1 MNFKRFLK
9 LAVLC
14 MSVLIIFAC
23 ESVDEPAQESQVNN
37 EAVTTEA
44 VTTEE
49 SVDKLSVL
57 ATTPMIAEYVRQV
70 GNDNID
76 LSILMPYS
84 AYPHSFEAS
93 PQDAIKIADADI
105 VFYVG
110 LKYES
115 ANLVELLE
123 NSVASPD
130 ALIEIG
136 PSINP
141 IEFSEEGHDDHEGH
155 GHDDH
160 EGHGHDDD
168 KHKADDDDDHDGHDH
183 DKHKD
188 DDDDHDD
195 HDDHEGH
202 DDHDGHDGHEG
213 HDHGIYD
220 PHFWFDP
227 IRVSMAVDVIKDEL
241 VKFDTANESSYESAA
256 SDYIQSLEALDAS
269 VTAMIDTI
277 PVENRKIITTHEALG
292 YLEARYGIEVLTTI
306 IPSLNS
312 EDGITP
318 QSLKNAIDVIEK
330 NHIEVMFLEAESSS
344 QYSEVIEQETGI
356 SLVSGLWVETLQEN
370 QSYVDW
376 MNSNVTII
384 VNNLPKEVDDD
395 HAGHDHDKHKDD
407 DDHDV
412 IATDVRGAGEK
423 GHEGEDEESG
433 HDGDGVEDD
442 LDRCRGYD
450 DSIDSDTDG
459 IPDACDSSTSLSL
472 ESEESNIL
480 WISIFVLGFILI
492 ILVITLILGIYRNEK
507 S

>member
-1 MNFKRFLK
+1 MNFKHFLK

-23 ESVDEPAQESQVNN
+23 ESVDEPAQESQVNT

-84 AYPHSFEAS
+84 ADPHSFEAS

-168 KHKADDDDDHDGHDH
+168 KHKDDDDDDHDGHDH

-407 DDHDV
+407 DDHD
-412 IATDVRGAGEK
+412 
-423 GHEGEDEESG
+423 G
-433 HDGDGVEDD
+433 HDHDD
-442 LDRCRGYD
+442 D
-450 DSIDSDTDG
+450 DHDDD
-459 IPDACDSSTSLSL
+459 DHDDDDHD
-472 ESEESNIL
+472 
-480 WISIFVLGFILI
+480 
-492 ILVITLILGIYRNEK
+492 K
-507 S
+507 KDK

>member
-84 AYPHSFEAS
+84 ADPHSFEAS

-168 KHKADDDDDHDGHDH
+168 KHKDDDDDDHDGHDH

-407 DDHDV
+407 DDHD
-412 IATDVRGAGEK
+412 
-423 GHEGEDEESG
+423 G
-433 HDGDGVEDD
+433 HDHDD
-442 LDRCRGYD
+442 D
-450 DSIDSDTDG
+450 DHDDD
-459 IPDACDSSTSLSL
+459 DHDDDDHDDDDHD
-472 ESEESNIL
+472 
-480 WISIFVLGFILI
+480 
-492 ILVITLILGIYRNEK
+492 K
-507 S
+507 KDK

>member
-84 AYPHSFEAS
+84 ADPHSFEAS

-168 KHKADDDDDHDGHDH
+168 KHKDDDDDDHDGHDH

-407 DDHDV
+407 DDHD
-412 IATDVRGAGEK
+412 
-423 GHEGEDEESG
+423 G
-433 HDGDGVEDD
+433 HDHDD
-442 LDRCRGYD
+442 D
-450 DSIDSDTDG
+450 DHDDD
-459 IPDACDSSTSLSL
+459 DHD
-472 ESEESNIL
+472 
-480 WISIFVLGFILI
+480 
-492 ILVITLILGIYRNEK
+492 K
-507 S
+507 KDK

>member
-37 EAVTTEA
+37 EA

-84 AYPHSFEAS
+84 ADPHSFEAS

-123 NSVASPD
+123 NSVASAD
-130 ALIEIG
+130 KLIEIG

-168 KHKADDDDDHDGHDH
+168 KHKDDDDDHDGHDH

-188 DDDDHDD
+188 DDDD

-227 IRVSMAVDVIKDEL
+227 IRVSMAVEVIKDEL
-241 VKFDTANESSYESAA
+241 VKFDTTNQSSYESAA
-256 SDYIQSLEALDAS
+256 SDYVQKLEALDAS

-277 PVENRKIITTHEALG
+277 PAENRKIITTHEALG

-318 QSLKNAIDVIEK
+318 QSLKKAIDVIED
-330 NHIEVMFLEAESSS
+330 NHIEVMFLEAETSS
-344 QYSEVIEQETGI
+344 QYSKTIEQETGI
-356 SLVSGLWVETLQEN
+356 RLVSGLWVETLQEN
-370 QSYVDW
+370 QSYEEW
-376 MNSNVTII
+376 LESNVNII
-384 VNNLPKEVDDD
+384 VSNLPLEVHEDEDED
-395 HAGHDHDKHKDD
+395 HDHEHDHDHEDDHDDDD
-407 DDHDV
+407 DDH
-412 IATDVRGAGEK
+412 K
-423 GHEGEDEESG
+423 GHN
-433 HDGDGVEDD
+433 H
-442 LDRCRGYD
+442 
-450 DSIDSDTDG
+450 
-459 IPDACDSSTSLSL
+459 
-472 ESEESNIL
+472 
-480 WISIFVLGFILI
+480 
-492 ILVITLILGIYRNEK
+492 K
-507 S
+507 

>member
-14 MSVLIIFAC
+14 MSVLIILAC
-23 ESVDEPAQESQVNN
+23 ESVDEPVQEGQVNN
-37 EAVTTEA
+37 EAVS
-44 VTTEE
+44 TEE
-49 SVDKLSVL
+49 TVDKLSVL

-84 AYPHSFEAS
+84 ADPHSFEAS

-123 NSVASPD
+123 NSVVSAD

-136 PSINP
+136 ASINP

-168 KHKADDDDDHDGHDH
+168 KHKDDDDDDHDGHDH

-188 DDDDHDD
+188 DDDDHDGHDHDNHKDDDDDDHDGHDHDKHKDDDDD

-227 IRVSMAVDVIKDEL
+227 IRVSMAVEVIKDEL
-241 VKFDTANESSYESAA
+241 VKFDTTNQSSYESAA
-256 SDYIQSLEALDAS
+256 SDYVQKLEALDAS

-277 PVENRKIITTHEALG
+277 PAENRKIITTHEALG

-318 QSLKNAIDVIEK
+318 QSIKNAIDVIED
-330 NHIEVMFLEAESSS
+330 NHIEVMFLEAETSS
-344 QYSEVIEQETGI
+344 QYSKTIEQETGI
-356 SLVSGLWVETLQEN
+356 RLVSGLWVETLQEN
-370 QSYVDW
+370 QSYEEW
-376 MNSNVTII
+376 LESNVNTI
-384 VNNLPKEVDDD
+384 VSNLPLEVHEDEDED
-395 HAGHDHDKHKDD
+395 HDHDHDHEDDHDDDD
-407 DDHDV
+407 DDH
-412 IATDVRGAGEK
+412 K
-423 GHEGEDEESG
+423 GHN
-433 HDGDGVEDD
+433 H
-442 LDRCRGYD
+442 
-450 DSIDSDTDG
+450 
-459 IPDACDSSTSLSL
+459 
-472 ESEESNIL
+472 
-480 WISIFVLGFILI
+480 
-492 ILVITLILGIYRNEK
+492 K
-507 S
+507 

>member
-84 AYPHSFEAS
+84 ADPHSFEAS

-168 KHKADDDDDHDGHDH
+168 KHKDDDDDDHDGHDH

-344 QYSEVIEQETGI
+344 LYSEVIEQETGI

-407 DDHDV
+407 DDDHD
-412 IATDVRGAGEK
+412 
-423 GHEGEDEESG
+423 G
-433 HDGDGVEDD
+433 HDHDKHKDDDDHDGHDHDD
-442 LDRCRGYD
+442 D
-450 DSIDSDTDG
+450 DHDDD
-459 IPDACDSSTSLSL
+459 DHDDDDHDDDDHD
-472 ESEESNIL
+472 
-480 WISIFVLGFILI
+480 
-492 ILVITLILGIYRNEK
+492 K
-507 S
+507 KDK

>member
-37 EAVTTEA
+37 EA

-84 AYPHSFEAS
+84 ADPHSFEAS

-123 NSVASPD
+123 NSVTSAD
-130 ALIEIG
+130 VLIEIG

-168 KHKADDDDDHDGHDH
+168 KHKDDDDDHDGHDH

-188 DDDDHDD
+188 DD
-195 HDDHEGH
+195 DDHEGH

-227 IRVSMAVDVIKDEL
+227 IRVSMAVEVIKDEL
-241 VKFDTANESSYESAA
+241 VKFDTTNQSSYESAA
-256 SDYIQSLEALDAS
+256 SDYVQKLEALDAS

-277 PVENRKIITTHEALG
+277 PAENRKIITTHEALG

-306 IPSLNS
+306 IPSVNS

-318 QSLKNAIDVIEK
+318 QSLKKAIDVIEK
-330 NHIEVMFLEAESSS
+330 NHIKVMFLEAESSS

-376 MNSNVTII
+376 LNNNVTII
-384 VNNLPKEVDDD
+384 VDNLPKEVDDD

-407 DDHDV
+407 DDHD
-412 IATDVRGAGEK
+412 
-423 GHEGEDEESG
+423 GHDHDDDG
-433 HDGDGVEDD
+433 HDGHDHDD
-442 LDRCRGYD
+442 D
-450 DSIDSDTDG
+450 DHNKKD
-459 IPDACDSSTSLSL
+459 
-472 ESEESNIL
+472 
-480 WISIFVLGFILI
+480 
-492 ILVITLILGIYRNEK
+492 K
-507 S
+507 

>member
-23 ESVDEPAQESQVNN
+23 ESVDEPAQESQVNT

-84 AYPHSFEAS
+84 ADPHSFEAS

-168 KHKADDDDDHDGHDH
+168 KHKDDDDDDHDGHDH

-407 DDHDV
+407 DDHD
-412 IATDVRGAGEK
+412 
-423 GHEGEDEESG
+423 G
-433 HDGDGVEDD
+433 HDHDD
-442 LDRCRGYD
+442 D
-450 DSIDSDTDG
+450 DHDDD
-459 IPDACDSSTSLSL
+459 DHDDDDHDDDDHD
-472 ESEESNIL
+472 
-480 WISIFVLGFILI
+480 
-492 ILVITLILGIYRNEK
+492 K
-507 S
+507 KDK

>member
-84 AYPHSFEAS
+84 ADPHSFEAS

-168 KHKADDDDDHDGHDH
+168 KHKDDDDDDHDGHDH

-195 HDDHEGH
+195 HDDQEGH

-407 DDHDV
+407 DDHD
-412 IATDVRGAGEK
+412 
-423 GHEGEDEESG
+423 G
-433 HDGDGVEDD
+433 HDHDKHKDDDDHDGHDHDD
-442 LDRCRGYD
+442 D
-450 DSIDSDTDG
+450 DHDDD
-459 IPDACDSSTSLSL
+459 DHD
-472 ESEESNIL
+472 
-480 WISIFVLGFILI
+480 
-492 ILVITLILGIYRNEK
+492 K
-507 S
+507 KDK

>member
-37 EAVTTEA
+37 EAVTTE
-44 VTTEE
+44 E
-49 SVDKLSVL
+49 SVEKISVL

-84 AYPHSFEAS
+84 ADPHSFEAS

-123 NSVASPD
+123 NSVTSAD

-168 KHKADDDDDHDGHDH
+168 KHKDDDDDHDGHDH

-195 HDDHEGH
+195 H

-227 IRVSMAVDVIKDEL
+227 IRVSMAVEVIKDEL
-241 VKFDTANESSYESAA
+241 VKFDTTNQSSYESAA
-256 SDYIQSLEALDAS
+256 SDYVQKLEALDAS

-277 PVENRKIITTHEALG
+277 PAENRKIITTHEALG

-318 QSLKNAIDVIEK
+318 QSLKKAIDVIED
-330 NHIEVMFLEAESSS
+330 NHIEVMFLEAETSS
-344 QYSEVIEQETGI
+344 QYSKTIEQETGI
-356 SLVSGLWVETLQEN
+356 RLVSGLWVETLQEN
-370 QSYVDW
+370 QSYEEW
-376 MNSNVTII
+376 LESNVNII
-384 VNNLPKEVDDD
+384 VSNLPLEVHEDEDED
-395 HAGHDHDKHKDD
+395 HDHDHDHEDDHDDDD
-407 DDHDV
+407 DDH
-412 IATDVRGAGEK
+412 K
-423 GHEGEDEESG
+423 GHN
-433 HDGDGVEDD
+433 H
-442 LDRCRGYD
+442 
-450 DSIDSDTDG
+450 
-459 IPDACDSSTSLSL
+459 
-472 ESEESNIL
+472 
-480 WISIFVLGFILI
+480 
-492 ILVITLILGIYRNEK
+492 K
-507 S
+507 

>member
-37 EAVTTEA
+37 EAVTTE
-44 VTTEE
+44 E
-49 SVDKLSVL
+49 SVEKISVL

-84 AYPHSFEAS
+84 ADPHSFEAS

-123 NSVASPD
+123 NSVTSAD

-168 KHKADDDDDHDGHDH
+168 KHKDDDDDHDGHDH

-188 DDDDHDD
+188 DDDDDHDGHDDDKHKDDDDD

-227 IRVSMAVDVIKDEL
+227 IRVSMAVEVIKDEL
-241 VKFDTANESSYESAA
+241 VKFDTTNQSSYESAA
-256 SDYIQSLEALDAS
+256 SDYVQKLEALDAS

-277 PVENRKIITTHEALG
+277 PAENRKIITTHEALG

-318 QSLKNAIDVIEK
+318 QSLKKAIDVIEK

-376 MNSNVTII
+376 MNNNVTII
-384 VNNLPKEVDDD
+384 VDNLPKEVDDD

-407 DDHDV
+407 DDHD
-412 IATDVRGAGEK
+412 DD
-423 GHEGEDEESG
+423 HDG
-433 HDGDGVEDD
+433 HDHDD
-442 LDRCRGYD
+442 D
-450 DSIDSDTDG
+450 DHNKKD
-459 IPDACDSSTSLSL
+459 
-472 ESEESNIL
+472 
-480 WISIFVLGFILI
+480 
-492 ILVITLILGIYRNEK
+492 K
-507 S
+507 

>member
-84 AYPHSFEAS
+84 ADPHSFEAS

-168 KHKADDDDDHDGHDH
+168 KHKDDDDDDHDGHDHDKHKDDDDDDHDGHDH

-407 DDHDV
+407 DDHD
-412 IATDVRGAGEK
+412 
-423 GHEGEDEESG
+423 G
-433 HDGDGVEDD
+433 HDHDD
-442 LDRCRGYD
+442 D
-450 DSIDSDTDG
+450 DHDDD
-459 IPDACDSSTSLSL
+459 DHD
-472 ESEESNIL
+472 
-480 WISIFVLGFILI
+480 
-492 ILVITLILGIYRNEK
+492 K
-507 S
+507 KDK

>member
-1 MNFKRFLK
+1 MNFKHFLK

-23 ESVDEPAQESQVNN
+23 ESVDEPAQESQVNT

-84 AYPHSFEAS
+84 ADPHSFEAS

-168 KHKADDDDDHDGHDH
+168 KHKDDDDDDHDGHDH

-188 DDDDHDD
+188 DDDDDHDGHDHDNHKDDDD

-407 DDHDV
+407 DDHD
-412 IATDVRGAGEK
+412 
-423 GHEGEDEESG
+423 G
-433 HDGDGVEDD
+433 HDHDD
-442 LDRCRGYD
+442 D
-450 DSIDSDTDG
+450 DHDDD
-459 IPDACDSSTSLSL
+459 DHDDDDHD
-472 ESEESNIL
+472 
-480 WISIFVLGFILI
+480 
-492 ILVITLILGIYRNEK
+492 K
-507 S
+507 KDK

>member
-84 AYPHSFEAS
+84 ADPHSFEAS

-168 KHKADDDDDHDGHDH
+168 KHKDDDDDDHDGHDHDKHKDDDDDHDGHDH

-407 DDHDV
+407 DDHD
-412 IATDVRGAGEK
+412 
-423 GHEGEDEESG
+423 G
-433 HDGDGVEDD
+433 HDHDD
-442 LDRCRGYD
+442 D
-450 DSIDSDTDG
+450 DHDDD
-459 IPDACDSSTSLSL
+459 DHDDDDHDDDDHDDDDHD
-472 ESEESNIL
+472 
-480 WISIFVLGFILI
+480 
-492 ILVITLILGIYRNEK
+492 K
-507 S
+507 KDK

>member
-37 EAVTTEA
+37 EA

-84 AYPHSFEAS
+84 ADPHSFEAS

-123 NSVASPD
+123 NSVTSAD
-130 ALIEIG
+130 VLIEIG

-168 KHKADDDDDHDGHDH
+168 KHKDDDDHDGHDH

-188 DDDDHDD
+188 D
-195 HDDHEGH
+195 DDHEGH

-227 IRVSMAVDVIKDEL
+227 IRVSMAIEVIKDEL
-241 VKFDTANESSYESAA
+241 VKFDTTNQSSYESAA
-256 SDYIQSLEALDAS
+256 SDYVQKLEALDAS

-277 PVENRKIITTHEALG
+277 PAENRKIITTHEALG

-318 QSLKNAIDVIEK
+318 QSLKKAIDVIED
-330 NHIEVMFLEAESSS
+330 NHIEVMFLEAETSS
-344 QYSEVIEQETGI
+344 QYSKTIEQETGI
-356 SLVSGLWVETLQEN
+356 RLVSGLWVETLQEN
-370 QSYVDW
+370 QSYEEW
-376 MNSNVTII
+376 LESNVNII
-384 VNNLPKEVDDD
+384 VSNLPLEVHEDED
-395 HAGHDHDKHKDD
+395 HDHDHDHEDDD
-407 DDHDV
+407 DDHD
-412 IATDVRGAGEK
+412 DDDDDHK
-423 GHEGEDEESG
+423 GHN
-433 HDGDGVEDD
+433 H
-442 LDRCRGYD
+442 
-450 DSIDSDTDG
+450 
-459 IPDACDSSTSLSL
+459 
-472 ESEESNIL
+472 
-480 WISIFVLGFILI
+480 
-492 ILVITLILGIYRNEK
+492 K
-507 S
+507 

>member
-37 EAVTTEA
+37 EAVTTE
-44 VTTEE
+44 E
-49 SVDKLSVL
+49 SIEKISVL

-84 AYPHSFEAS
+84 ADPHSFEAS

-123 NSVASPD
+123 NSVKSAD

-136 PSINP
+136 PGINP

-168 KHKADDDDDHDGHDH
+168 KHKDDDDHDGHDH

-188 DDDDHDD
+188 DDDDHDGHD
-195 HDDHEGH
+195 HDKHKDDDDDDHDGHDHDKHKDDDDHEGH

-227 IRVSMAVDVIKDEL
+227 IRVSMAVEVIKDEL
-241 VKFDTANESSYESAA
+241 VKFDTTNQSSYESAA
-256 SDYIQSLEALDAS
+256 SDYVQKLEALDAS

-277 PVENRKIITTHEALG
+277 PAENRKIITTHEALG

-318 QSLKNAIDVIEK
+318 QSLKKAIDVIED
-330 NHIEVMFLEAESSS
+330 NHIEVMFLEAETSS
-344 QYSEVIEQETGI
+344 QYSKTIEQETGI
-356 SLVSGLWVETLQEN
+356 RLVSGLWVETLQEN
-370 QSYVDW
+370 QSYEEW
-376 MNSNVTII
+376 LESNVNII
-384 VNNLPKEVDDD
+384 VSNLPLEVHEDEDED
-395 HAGHDHDKHKDD
+395 HDHDHDHEDDHEDD
-407 DDHDV
+407 DDHD
-412 IATDVRGAGEK
+412 DDDDDHK
-423 GHEGEDEESG
+423 GHN
-433 HDGDGVEDD
+433 H
-442 LDRCRGYD
+442 
-450 DSIDSDTDG
+450 
-459 IPDACDSSTSLSL
+459 
-472 ESEESNIL
+472 
-480 WISIFVLGFILI
+480 
-492 ILVITLILGIYRNEK
+492 K
-507 S
+507 

>member
-1 MNFKRFLK
+1 MNFKHFLK

-23 ESVDEPAQESQVNN
+23 ESVDEPAQESQVNT

-84 AYPHSFEAS
+84 ADPHSFEAS

-155 GHDDH
+155 VHDDH

-168 KHKADDDDDHDGHDH
+168 KHKDDDDDHDGHDH
-183 DKHKD
+183 DKHK

-407 DDHDV
+407 DDHD
-412 IATDVRGAGEK
+412 
-423 GHEGEDEESG
+423 G
-433 HDGDGVEDD
+433 HDHDKHKDDDDHDGHDHDD
-442 LDRCRGYD
+442 D
-450 DSIDSDTDG
+450 DHDDD
-459 IPDACDSSTSLSL
+459 DHDDDDHD
-472 ESEESNIL
+472 
-480 WISIFVLGFILI
+480 
-492 ILVITLILGIYRNEK
+492 K
-507 S
+507 KDK

>member
-37 EAVTTEA
+37 EAVTTE
-44 VTTEE
+44 E
-49 SVDKLSVL
+49 SVEKISVL

-84 AYPHSFEAS
+84 ADPHSFEAS

-123 NSVASPD
+123 NSVTSAD

-141 IEFSEEGHDDHEGH
+141 IEFSEEGHDDHKGH

-168 KHKADDDDDHDGHDH
+168 KHKDDDDDHDGHDH

-188 DDDDHDD
+188 DDDDDHDGHDDDKHKDDDDD

-227 IRVSMAVDVIKDEL
+227 IRVSMAVEVIKDEL
-241 VKFDTANESSYESAA
+241 VKFDTTNQSSYESAA
-256 SDYIQSLEALDAS
+256 SDYVQKLEALDAS

-277 PVENRKIITTHEALG
+277 PAENRKIITTHEALG

-318 QSLKNAIDVIEK
+318 QSLKKAIDVIEK

-376 MNSNVTII
+376 MNNNVTII
-384 VNNLPKEVDDD
+384 VDNLPKEVDDD

-407 DDHDV
+407 DDHD
-412 IATDVRGAGEK
+412 DD
-423 GHEGEDEESG
+423 HDG
-433 HDGDGVEDD
+433 HDHDD
-442 LDRCRGYD
+442 D
-450 DSIDSDTDG
+450 DHNKKD
-459 IPDACDSSTSLSL
+459 
-472 ESEESNIL
+472 
-480 WISIFVLGFILI
+480 
-492 ILVITLILGIYRNEK
+492 K
-507 S
+507 